1 MSSKSINFVDIVC
14 GLAWGDEAKGKI
26 VSSLLST
33 NRYDWVCR
41 WSGGSNAGH
50 TIYVNGNKYVT
61 HIVPAGIFHNI
72 PCYIGPDCY
81 VNLEDLDAEMEYLSK
96 NGFNI
101 DLIKVSGNAH
111 IITEFHKE
119 EDLQKYKKQQ
129 GSTGKGIAPCA
140 RDKFGRTGIRVGEY
154 VINHGIRT
162 KFFNP
167 FKHIWDDSNKL
178 HGIILCEGAQGV
190 WLDIN
195 QGCYPYVTS
204 STTLPYSACSLGFAP
219 QKIRHIYGAAKIY
232 DTRVGIDPSFPD
244 NMNNELSSIADVG
257 AEFGSTTG
265 RSRNVWWL
273 NINKLVEAINITGC
287 THTVISKTDVLDKVN
302 VHKLSFNDEIIPFN
316 DLDTMKK
323 FINNVLKTRCAL
335 LQDIIFSDN
344 PESVEFNQETSSRY
358 SITT

>member
-1 MSSKSINFVDIVC
+1 MSSKSIDCVDVVC

-26 VSSLLST
+26 VSSLLSK
-33 NRYDWVCR
+33 NKYDWVCR

-81 VNLEDLDAEMEYLSK
+81 VNLHDLDDEMEYLAK

-101 DLIKVSGNAH
+101 DLIKVSGRANV
-111 IITEFHKE
+111 ITKIHKE
-119 EDLQKYKKQQ
+119 QDAISYKNQQ

-140 RDKFGRTGIRVGEY
+140 RDKFGRIGERLDQY
-154 VINHGIRT
+154 VITHGIRT
-162 KFFNP
+162 RYFNP
-167 FKHIWDDSNKL
+167 FKHIWDDNSMRLRGNL
-178 HGIILCEGAQGV
+178 LCEGAQGF

-204 STTLPYSACSLGFAP
+204 SNTLPYSACSLGFPP

-232 DTRVGIDPSFPD
+232 DTRVGTDPSFPE
-244 NMNNELSSIADVG
+244 NMSNELLSIAEIG
-257 AEFGSTTG
+257 AEFGATTG
-265 RSRNVWWL
+265 RARKVWWL
-273 NINKLVEAINITGC
+273 NINRLIEAINITGS
-287 THTVISKTDVLDKVN
+287 THIVISKTDVLDKVN

-316 DLDTMKK
+316 DLNTMKK
-323 FINNVLKTRCAL
+323 FIYNVLKRRCEL
-335 LQDIIFSDN
+335 LQEIIFSDN
-344 PESVEFNQETSSRY
+344 PKLVLFTN
-358 SITT
+358 